1 MTDEFFD
8 RVKRAYRLAHKATTI
23 SPDSMWAYIADKQ
36 KSIHDALL
44 ADHSAPLRA
53 IFENPSGSFLFYGV
67 DPAFAGG
74 QRIPDSEAEA
84 VIRLAEAIG
93 VRRWLPP
100 GVEQALNYQH
110 IGQEES
116 PDINQLL
123 DTIANSIGF
132 QVQFPSPFVN
142 EQAFGGLKTTRG
154 LVTIRAIHALYSCH
168 RVMQELQGNRSARV
182 LEIGPGLGRTI
193 HFLHQAGFRNLT
205 TIDLPMGLVAQACF
219 LGGVLGPDAIWLSGD
234 PPHLSHGRIQ
244 LLSRR
249 TDAQRPFDLALNVD
263 SLTEMGAES
272 EEWAN
277 WVTKNARIFLSINHE
292 ANKPT
297 VANIGKRHFA
307 SARVQ
312 RSPWWLR
319 SGYVE
324 EIFRFDPIRQIL
336 ARVGTVV
343 DNLRSWSISRA
354 RWPR

>member
-1 MTDEFFD
+1 MNQRRPPASTPIPFD
-8 RVKRAYRLAHKATTI
+8 LAVFRLPAT
-23 SPDSMWAYIADKQ
+23 SQQRCDVAN
-36 KSIHDALL
+36 
-44 ADHSAPLRA
+44 SAP
-53 IFENPSGSFLFYGV
+53 GS
-67 DPAFAGG
+67 
-74 QRIPDSEAEA
+74 
-84 VIRLAEAIG
+84 RLAEAIG

-132 QVQFPSPFVN
+132 QVRFPSPFVN

-219 LGGVLGPDAIWLSGD
+219 LGGVLGPDAVWLSGD
-234 PPHLSHGRIQ
+234 PPHLRHGRIQ

-277 WVTKNARIFLSINHE
+277 WVTKNARNLPVDQSRGKQTNCCEHRK
-292 ANKPT
+292 ASLRVRT
-297 VANIGKRHFA
+297 STAVAVVVTIRLCGGHF
-307 SARVQ
+307 SV
-312 RSPWWLR
+312 
-319 SGYVE
+319 
-324 EIFRFDPIRQIL
+324 
-336 ARVGTVV
+336 
-343 DNLRSWSISRA
+343 
-354 RWPR
+354 